1 MNTQSQS
8 QKQQHKALAH
18 HVAMMNIFH
27 LDTIGIEQLIRDEV
41 NDNPLI
47 DHAEESEEKS
57 DSDFEGSEKDF
68 ENPAEEYDDNGNDY
82 KMEYGNYLS
91 QQNFPEKQLEE
102 SVDFRAELKKQFRI
116 IAKQDF
122 EYLRADFII
131 DSLNDKGFLEQDE
144 ESIAE
149 EISFKEKKWIQPE
162 ELINIVKNI
171 QLLDPQGC
179 GCRDIREYLLFQL
192 KNMNVKRP
200 DVNKAICMLE
210 QHFED
215 LKRKDF
221 DKICNAL
228 NIEQDEIKILL
239 ELLAGLKKSPCS
251 DKNAAWTKTNI
262 IIPDYLISVDDD
274 KITIQLNREY
284 SDKLSVNESSFEKFI
299 PEKSKEKGK
308 HAVRFLKNKMASAKW
323 FINAIR
329 ERETNMLKIMKAIAD
344 FQKDFFYSWDEM
356 LLKPM
361 GLKDIAQK
369 VSLDISTV
377 SRITSNKYAETPHG
391 NIKLKNLFTKSI
403 ATDDGNNISNKVVHE
418 TIREMIDQEN
428 KKEPYTD
435 KQLVSFLAERGIQ
448 MARRTVTKYR
458 EELNI
463 PVAYKRTS

>member
-1 MNTQSQS
+1 MNLQSQT

-27 LDTIGIEQLIRDEV
+27 MDNMGIEQLIRDEV

-47 DHAEESEEKS
+47 DHAEEINDKNEN
-57 DSDFEGSEKDF
+57 DSAGEAKDF
-68 ENPAEEYDDNGNDY
+68 ENPVEYDDNGDDY
-82 KMEYGNYLS
+82 KMEYGHYLS
-91 QQNFPEKQLEE
+91 QQNFPEKQIEE
-102 SVDFRAELKKQFRI
+102 TIDFRDELKKQFRI
-116 IAKQDF
+116 IHLQESD
-122 EYLRADFII
+122 YPRADFII

-149 EISFKEKKWIQPE
+149 EISFKEKNWLQPE
-162 ELINIVKNI
+162 DLRNIVTSI
-171 QLLDPQGC
+171 QSLEPQGC

-192 KNMNVKRP
+192 KKMNVKRP
-200 DVNKAICMLE
+200 DVYKAICLLE
-210 QHFED
+210 QNYND
-215 LKRKDF
+215 LKKTDF
-221 DKICNAL
+221 KKISADL

-251 DKNAAWTKTNI
+251 ERSAAWTKTNI
-262 IIPDYLISVDDD
+262 IIPDFLITLDDD
-274 KITIQLNREY
+274 DTINIQLNREY
-284 SDKLSVNESSFEKFI
+284 SDKLSVNQSGIENFI
-299 PEKSKEKGK
+299 PSKSKERGK
-308 HAVRFLKNKMASAKW
+308 QAVRFLKNKLASAKW

-344 FQKDFFYSWDEM
+344 FQKEYFFSMDEM

-391 NIKLKNLFTKSI
+391 NIKLKDLFTKSI
-403 ATDDGNNISNKVVHE
+403 ATDDGKNISNKVVHE
-418 TIREMIDQEN
+418 TIRDLINEEN
-428 KKEPYTD
+428 KKQPYTD
-435 KQLVSFLAERGIQ
+435 KQLVAMLAEKGIQ
-448 MARRTVTKYR
+448 LARRTVTKYR

-463 PVAYKRTS
+463 PVAYKRIV

>member
-1 MNTQSQS
+1 MNLQSQS

-27 LDTIGIEQLIRDEV
+27 LDTIGIEQLIRDEI

-47 DHAEESEEKS
+47 DHAEESDAKNENDLEP
-57 DSDFEGSEKDF
+57 SEKDF
-68 ENPAEEYDDNGNDY
+68 QSSTEEYDDNGNDY
-82 KMEYGNYLS
+82 KMEYGHYLS

-102 SVDFRAELKKQFRI
+102 TVDFRAELKKQFRI
-116 IAKQDF
+116 IAREES
-122 EYLRADFII
+122 EYGRADFII

-162 ELINIVKNI
+162 DLKSIVKNI
-171 QLLDPQGC
+171 QSLEPPGC

-200 DVNKAICMLE
+200 DVNKAICLLE
-210 QHFED
+210 QHYDD
-215 LKRKDF
+215 LKKANF
-221 DKICNAL
+221 KNICASL

-239 ELLAGLKKSPCS
+239 ELLGGLKKSPCTER
-251 DKNAAWTKTNI
+251 NAAWTKTNI

-274 KITIQLNREY
+274 NITIQLNREY
-284 SDKLSVNESSFEKFI
+284 ADKLSVNESGFEKFI

-308 HAVRFLKNKMASAKW
+308 HAVRFLRNKMASAKW

-329 ERETNMLKIMKAIAD
+329 ERETNMLKIMKAITD
-344 FQKDFFYSWDEM
+344 FQKEFFYTWDEM

-391 NIKLKNLFTKSI
+391 NIKLKDLFTKSI
-403 ATDDGNNISNKVVHE
+403 ATDDGKNISNKVVHE
-418 TIREMIDQEN
+418 TIRDLINEEN

-435 KQLVSFLAERGIQ
+435 KQLVCLLADKGIQ
-448 MARRTVTKYR
+448 IARRTVTKYR

-463 PVAYKRTS
+463 PVAYKRIE